1 MDRENQ
7 KKTLAFLWDQM
18 EQTNALYESA
28 KEEYERVKAAVNEID
43 SDRSKKILHS
53 VRVCKFIQ
61 QSYKLALN
69 EYTDF
74 LLNCKPPD
82 ANSAAALG

>member
-7 KKTLAFLWDQM
+7 KKTLAFLRDRM

-28 KEEYERVKAAVNEID
+28 KEEYVKAAVNEID

-53 VRVCKFIQ
+53 VRVCKFTQ